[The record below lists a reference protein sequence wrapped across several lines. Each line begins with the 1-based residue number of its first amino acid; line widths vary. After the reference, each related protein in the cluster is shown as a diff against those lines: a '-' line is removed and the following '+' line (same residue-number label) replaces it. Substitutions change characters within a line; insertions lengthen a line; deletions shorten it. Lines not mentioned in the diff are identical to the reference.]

1 MTEMF
6 LEHGVDVCGEK
17 VEFVDGE
24 VGGGAELVKVGL
36 NLVGFADAGGDDVG
50 ADHFGVELVDLGKV
64 VSGELV
70 GESRVSE
77 KVGEDELPHM
87 VVRDAVVHVFE
98 EPCLDLVVGG
108 NGGRVLL
115 DSVEHRRPHEG
126 GIIAGDVVDVFSD
139 RTRGHC
145 LG

>member
-1 MTEMF
+1 MF
-6 LEHGVDVCGEK
+6 LEHGVNVVGEK
-17 VEFVDGE
+17 VEFFDG
-24 VGGGAELVKVGL
+24 VVASGTELVKVGL
-36 NLVGFADAGGDDVG
+36 NLVGFADAGGDDVR
-50 ADHFGVELVDLGKV
+50 ADGFGVELVDLGKV

-70 GESRVSE
+70 GEARVSE
-77 KVGEDELPHM
+77 QVGEEEFPHM
-87 VVRDAVVHVFE
+87 VVRNAVVDMFE
-98 EPCLDLVVGG
+98 EPCPDLVVGG
-108 NGGRVLL
+108 DGGRVLL